1 MSGSNLNMLLDTF
14 TVELHK
20 LNDWLLNNKLV
31 INVDKTQFMLFTKR
45 KVEDDNL
52 IY

>member
-31 INVDKTQFMLFTKR
+31 IYILIKL
-45 KVEDDNL
+45 NL
-52 IY
+52 CYLQK